1 MRYLPDDPVFTVLTV
16 NDDYCRLFGVTRQQ
30 VAGGSVFAFIAEGSR
45 AGVLRKLRRVMGQR
59 IPLLGHEIDHVAGSK
74 MRIRWLDIP
83 VLDCAGS
90 GTVVEMIAVGEPL
103 GD

>member
-1 MRYLPDDPVFTVLTV
+1 M

-30 VAGGSVFAFIAEGSR
+30 VAGGSVFALIAASSR
-45 AGVLRKLRRVMGQR
+45 ADVMRKLRRVMRHR
-59 IPLLGHEIDHVAGSK
+59 IPLLGHEVDHVGGGE

-90 GTVVEMIAVGEPL
+90 GAVVELIAVGEPL
-103 GD
+103 R

>member
-1 MRYLPDDPVFTVLTV
+1 M

-30 VAGGSVFAFIAEGSR
+30 VAGGSVFALIAESSR
-45 AGVLRKLRRVMGQR
+45 ADVMRKLRRVMRDR
-59 IPLLGHEIDHVAGSK
+59 IPLLSQEVDHVDAGK

-90 GTVVEMIAVGEPL
+90 GAVVELIAVGEPL
-103 GD
+103 R